1 MHKFGA
7 ILAALIAIINL
18 APTAFAFDC
27 DTDDD
32 VADCVRNIVK
42 FPPVR
47 QVVPSIPRPSA
58 ELKVECDDD
67 DEVDIK
73 ACLRGLKV
81 PGVGQNSKPDLRPGA
96 AVPAERKPAEK
107 SETAP
112 ASATVVSR
120 STHTPGLPARVGPD
134 RAPERC
140 QKYFSVVGQLVDVP
154 CGE

>member
-7 ILAALIAIINL
+7 ILAALITINYL

-27 DTDDD
+27 ETDDD
-32 VADCVRNIVK
+32 VADCVRSIVK

-47 QVVPSIPRPSA
+47 KVVPSVPRPSA
-58 ELKVECDDD
+58 VLKEECDDD
-67 DEVDIK
+67 DEDDIK
-73 ACLRGLKV
+73 VCLRGLKV
-81 PGVGQNSKPDLRPGA
+81 TGVGQNKPDLRPA
-96 AVPAERKPAEK
+96 ATVPAERKPAEK

-112 ASATVVSR
+112 ASATVVPR
-120 STHTPGLPARVGPD
+120 STRTPGLPARVEPD

-140 QKYFSVVGQLVDVP
+140 QKYFSAVGQLVDVP